1 MKDILEELNQ
11 NQREAALHTEGPLLV
26 IAGAGTGKTKTITHR
41 IARLIGDGV
50 APETILAITFT
61 NKAAKEMRERA
72 HLLLGGSHEEKS
84 PYIATFHGL
93 GVLMLKEYGSK
104 FGRTRHFSIYD
115 RNDSLSALKK
125 IIKNLG
131 FADLEPRKV
140 LAYISRWKGRGL
152 TPADVSGKD
161 MSSSFAQNVIP
172 FWRNYEEALL
182 KNNAYDFDDLLLKPL
197 LLLRNHPE
205 VLSHYQN
212 RWQHIHIDEYQDT
225 NTIQYEIIHLLSQKH
240 KNVCAVGDAD
250 QAIYSWRG
258 ATFENIL
265 NFSDDFPGATIIPL
279 LENYRST
286 KNIITVSNAI
296 ITKNRKRHEKE
307 LFTSKESGEL
317 LTIYEAENE
326 GDEAR
331 YVSGQIRTLLKQGV
345 LPHSIAVLY
354 RANFQSRIFE
364 EAFLHADIPY
374 ELLGTRFFER
384 KEVKDMLAFIRAA
397 LNRTDWASI
406 ERIINIPPRGIG
418 KVTLAKISAGKTEDL
433 SGSIREKVIS
443 FYKLLDEIQLATET
457 MPPDEVLLF
466 ILQRTNLEV
475 ILKNGTED
483 DGERLEN
490 IFELVNIAQKY
501 KGLAP
506 HDAMEAFLTDAM
518 LFTNEEG
525 AQQGVDRVKLMTVH
539 SAKGLEFSHVF
550 IVGLEEDLFPH
561 KKIGDDA
568 GYDHE
573 EERRLFYVAL
583 TRAKEKLFLSH
594 ASSRTM
600 YGSTNFQMPS
610 SFLADIEND
619 YVEHSGG
626 SDALFTIRI

>member
-1 MKDILEELNQ
+1 
-11 NQREAALHTEGPLLV
+11 
-26 IAGAGTGKTKTITHR
+26 
-41 IARLIGDGV
+41 
-50 APETILAITFT
+50 
-61 NKAAKEMRERA
+61 
-72 HLLLGGSHEEKS
+72 
-84 PYIATFHGL
+84 
-93 GVLMLKEYGSK
+93 
-104 FGRTRHFSIYD
+104 
-115 RNDSLSALKK
+115 
-125 IIKNLG
+125 
-131 FADLEPRKV
+131 
-140 LAYISRWKGRGL
+140 
-152 TPADVSGKD
+152 

-212 RWQHIHIDEYQDT
+212 RWQYIHIDEYQDT

>member
-212 RWQHIHIDEYQDT
+212 RWQYIHIDEYQDT

-406 ERIINIPPRGIG
+406 ERIINIPPRGID